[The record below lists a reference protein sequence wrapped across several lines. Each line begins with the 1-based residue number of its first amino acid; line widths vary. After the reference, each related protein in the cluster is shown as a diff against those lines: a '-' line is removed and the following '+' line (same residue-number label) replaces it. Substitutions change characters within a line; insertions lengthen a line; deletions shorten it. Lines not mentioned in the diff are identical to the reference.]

1 MTKKE
6 IAEIIESKA
15 AEYGFEMAE
24 HRLFWAT
31 NQTNKSYIRIDI
43 NEKENESK
51 TSWEDRKIWMD
62 IEATGS
68 ICKMGGND
76 TPDELLKASDEIAR
90 GAKFAAEIN
99 GMRLSYIETF

>member
-15 AEYGFEMAE
+15 AEYGFEME
-24 HRLFWAT
+24 RYTLCWST
-31 NQTNKSYIRIDI
+31 RQTPKSYIRIDI
-43 NEKENESK
+43 KEKQDNDK
-51 TSWEDRKIWMD
+51 TSWKDRRVWLD

-68 ICKMGGND
+68 ICRMGGDD
-76 TPDELLKASDEIAR
+76 TPEELLKSAEEIAR

-99 GMRLSYIETF
+99 GMNLSYIETF